1 MKTVIIG
8 AGPAGITVAETLR
21 QYDKEADITLISSE
35 PFPPYAPPAMIEYY
49 LTGREVHF
57 WKGKKVADL
66 LGLDYRSG
74 TQVEEVLP
82 AKHAIRLGNGESV
95 DYDRLVIATGSSLYA
110 PVPGTDRPG
119 VCNFKSMSA
128 AEELIKR
135 VRKHQVKSALI
146 IGAGFI
152 GVEIGLLLR
161 ALGIEVT
168 QIEMADRVM
177 PRMLDTE
184 TAQIVV
190 DQMEARGI
198 HVRLNTEAKAVL
210 GEEQAEAVQVE
221 GEQSLAFDLF
231 IAATGV
237 KPNMRCFEGSGI
249 EMDWGVVVDDH
260 LRTTAPDVYAAGD
273 VAETR
278 DRITG
283 ERYVHAIFPNAV
295 AQGRV
300 VAQNIFG
307 LDVSYEGADN
317 MNSLK
322 HLGLPV
328 IAAGVMGGE
337 ELRMKRAGTLR
348 KLYLQ
353 DDRIVGYR
361 LAGDLSSAGIYRT
374 LMNKKVNTRFFKHR
388 LLDPKFGMGYLQSM
402 ALMPGSIM

>member
-82 AKHAIRLGNGESV
+82 AKHAIRLDNGESV

-135 VRKHQVKSALI
+135 VREHQVKSALI

-161 ALGIEVT
+161 ALGVEVT

-177 PRMLDTE
+177 PRVLDTE

-374 LMNKKVNTRFFKHR
+374 LMNKKINTRFFKHK